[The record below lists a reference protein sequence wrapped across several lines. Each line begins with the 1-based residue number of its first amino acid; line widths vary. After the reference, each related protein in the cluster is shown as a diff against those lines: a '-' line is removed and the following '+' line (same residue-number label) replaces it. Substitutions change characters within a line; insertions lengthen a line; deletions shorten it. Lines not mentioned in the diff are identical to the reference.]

1 MGVGPDPG
9 SGDANGARWPAAD
22 GCSANTTANTKTAAM
37 NERMAAYYVHA
48 IFVRNRTRQDHLET
62 DGWLHPF
69 PFDAA
74 RGCVAPGP
82 PLPFS
87 DLRHVE
93 ARRHHGHA
101 DARRLDQPAYR
112 PGHRSEGR

>member
-9 SGDANGARWPAAD
+9 GGDANGARWPAAD
-22 GCSANTTANTKTAAM
+22 CCSPNTTVNTKMAAM
-37 NERMAAYYVHA
+37 NERIAAYYVHA
-48 IFVRNRTRQDHLET
+48 IFARNRTREDHLET
-62 DGWLHPF
+62 YGWLHPF
-69 PFDAA
+69 HAA
-74 RGCVAPGP
+74 RGCVARGP

-101 DARRLDQPAYR
+101 VRLHGQEQAA
-112 PGHRSEGR
+112 